1 MTYRYELYKCP
12 ICGTVTQIV
21 HDGVSAMICCGKTMD
36 VLDDRE
42 PVGTK
47 ESHMPVVE
55 ATEKGWKVSV
65 GSKLHGMD
73 ADHLIEWAEIRTSD
87 DTVLRKYFKA
97 GETPVVE
104 FPVPFDQVVFARA
117 YCNKHGAWRAK

>member
-1 MTYRYELYKCP
+1 MTYRYQLYKCP
-12 ICGTVTQIV
+12 ICGTVTEIV
-21 HDGVSAMICCGKTMD
+21 HDGVSAMICCGKTME

-55 ATEKGWKVSV
+55 ATEKGCKVSV

-73 ADHLIEWAEIRTSD
+73 ARSEERRVGKECRSRWSPYH
-87 DTVLRKYFKA
+87 
-97 GETPVVE
+97 
-104 FPVPFDQVVFARA
+104 
-117 YCNKHGAWRAK
+117 